1 MAEIER
7 VTAAVMIIGDEI
19 LSGRTQDTNLNFIA
33 KYLATYGIDLAEAR
47 VVGDIKE
54 EIISALNTLRARYD
68 YVITTG
74 GIGPTH
80 DDITADCVAEAF
92 GVKLYEH
99 PEIIAMMQARW
110 QGELNAARR
119 RMARIPEGGSLV
131 KNAVQGPPGFQIGNV
146 FVLAGVPMVMR
157 GMMDDVVPRLRTG
170 AVVIARTVRVEGA
183 GEHLGHCGHLRVV
196 GQDGQISAFRR
207 EADFDPFHRLHR
219 DDGLRQAAIKARIP
233 GNMRAKTRGKSAR
246 HHLKNSAYG
255 IAGAIGLIHHLFH
268 SLFGLRIDARKKDL
282 GPLAKRD
289 QFLPNRPTSQ
299 PHFADADDV
308 AQH

>member
-1 MAEIER
+1 MADR

-33 KYLATYGIDLAEAR
+33 KYLGTYGVDLAEAR
-47 VVGDIKE
+47 VVPDVKD
-54 EIISALNTLRARYD
+54 EIIAALNALRARYD

-92 GVKLYEH
+92 GVELYEH
-99 PEIIAMMQARW
+99 PEILEMMQTRW

-119 RMARIPEGGSLV
+119 RMARVPVGGSLV
-131 KNAVQGPPGFQIGNV
+131 RNSVQGPPGFQIGNV

-183 GEHLGHCGHLRVV
+183 GEGV
-196 GQDGQISAFRR
+196 
-207 EADFDPFHRLHR
+207 
-219 DDGLRQAAIKARIP
+219 
-233 GNMRAKTRGKSAR
+233 
-246 HHLKNSAYG
+246 
-255 IAGAIGLIHHLFH
+255 IAE
-268 SLFGLRIDARKKDL
+268 
-282 GPLAKRD
+282 PLANLAKAHPELSIGSYPFFGPQGYGSNLVVRGRD
-289 QFLPNRPTSQ
+289 GAEVERTVEDLIEAL
-299 PHFADADDV
+299 ADIGAKSISRVD
-308 AQH
+308 A